1 MAQGPQGLASNQKM
15 NAHTPKKQGQQ
26 NYVRGKVNHVTSE
39 SAQDALDVVIGTF
52 PVNSHSASVLFDSG
66 ASHSFISAMLMHT
79 MKKTMLVSSPR
90 GEMRASLMCPR
101 VKLVIRGVEFEVDL
115 MVLNSASIDVILGMD
130 FIVGLPRTQKGMT
143 RYG

>member
-1 MAQGPQGLASNQKM
+1 MGNASMKNNTPNTPNASNNNRCFVCGDTGHLSYSCPKKVAQGPQGHASNQKM

-66 ASHSFISAMLMHT
+66 ASNSFIST
-79 MKKTMLVSSPR
+79 
-90 GEMRASLMCPR
+90 
-101 VKLVIRGVEFEVDL
+101 
-115 MVLNSASIDVILGMD
+115 
-130 FIVGLPRTQKGMT
+130 
-143 RYG
+143 